1 MDEIRDSIYYAQLA
15 RHGRKLASEH
25 EDADVARHLRE
36 AAVRHDR
43 KSRQLR
49 RAEEGAGEGD
59 KSKFALRLPFFFDA
73 GERHTGGGNGWYQA
87 IEQDCG
93 ATSLGWVTDGKG

>member
-1 MDEIRDSIYYAQLA
+1 MEEIRDSIYYAQLA

-49 RAEEGAGEGD
+49 RAEQRASEQN
-59 KSKFALRLPFFFDA
+59 KSKFAFRLPFF
-73 GERHTGGGNGWYQA
+73 
-87 IEQDCG
+87 
-93 ATSLGWVTDGKG
+93 